1 MECPR
6 CHTGNREGRRFCAQC
21 GAALPAVCTAC
32 GAANEPGEA
41 FCGGCGCALA
51 GDPARVRT
59 HTAAERRHLTVMY
72 CDLVGSTAL
81 SHELDPEDLRE
92 IICSYQDTTRQIVAR
107 FGGFVARYM
116 GDGVLAYFGY
126 PHAHEDDAAR
136 AIHSGLELVDAL
148 NRRDTAGGALHGVP
162 LRVRIGI
169 ATGLVVIGDLI
180 GEGASEEAAA
190 VGETPN
196 LAARLQSLAQPGS
209 VMVAEAT
216 RELARGSFE
225 YADEGVH
232 ALKGFELPVR
242 AWRALRSSA
251 AASRFDAARAPRLT
265 PFVGRSQEIALL
277 IEKWRLAAQGQGQV
291 VLVTG
296 EAGIGK
302 SRLAETLLER
312 IGATPHG
319 VLRFQCSAYHTNS
332 ALHPFLQ
339 EFERAAGIDRA
350 DSAERKLAKL
360 ETLLAEARVE
370 VRQSAPLLAALLSVP
385 ARPGEEA
392 IELPPVQQKQR
403 TLAALFE
410 RLREFALRAPL
421 LVLFED
427 VHWVDPTSMELLD
440 LLVERARQLPLLAV
454 ITGRTAGTCAWL
466 DRPHTSALALERLN
480 RAQSVRLV
488 QRLPGAGKL
497 PDDVVEHIVIK
508 TDGVPLFIEEFTKAV
523 ATSDALRDFEASS
536 RLLRSEV
543 PSTLQDSL
551 MARLDRLG
559 EAKEV
564 AQIGAVV
571 GREFSHDIVAALS
584 PLRER
589 ALSDALERLI
599 SSEIVSR
606 RGQSAL
612 FVFKHALVQD
622 AAYAS
627 LLRSKRQDLHR
638 RVAEILECRQP
649 EKVRSEPEIVAHHY
663 TQAGQALPAARYW
676 AAGALRA
683 LDRAAHVEALRHS
696 AKGLELVGALA
707 DGSDRQRLELDLLIL
722 QGAAYR
728 AAKGFAASEVERCF
742 NQALVLSERL
752 DDVARLIEVRRG
764 LFSCFYARGALAV
777 AREQG
782 EHVVALGQR
791 LDDGAA
797 QMLGYWMLGCISS
810 WQGEFE
816 TARRALEEAIALY
829 DPTAQKA
836 KALAVQIDPGVN
848 AMCHLSWV
856 LWVLGY
862 PERGVAMGDR
872 AVRAARALGQP
883 FALGMALFF
892 ACTTRAC
899 CGEFTVA
906 GRLLHELFALAGE
919 HGLHY
924 LESCA
929 RVLKAQELIARDRCA
944 AAIEQVQCA
953 FSEFRTQEAG
963 VGLPWAMSIVAA
975 GYARLGRVEEGLA
988 TVGAAFQAMERNGE
1002 RHWEAE
1008 LWRLRGE
1015 LRLAQANDEE
1025 GIACLQRA
1033 VDVARRQ
1040 GARSLEL
1047 RAVISLARCL
1057 DRRGES
1063 ARATR
1068 MLTEIRAWFGE
1079 GFESAD
1085 LRAAATSLL
1094 AMGRSQ

>member
-21 GAALPAVCTAC
+21 GAPLPVACAAC
-32 GAANEPGEA
+32 GAANEPGER
-41 FCGGCGCALA
+41 FCGNCGLALVD
-51 GDPARVRT
+51 DPARARA
-59 HTAAERRHLTVMY
+59 HAIPERRHLTVMY

-81 SHELDPEDLRE
+81 SRELDPEDLRDV
-92 IICSYQDTTRQIVAR
+92 ICGYQETTRQAVGR

-116 GDGVLAYFGY
+116 GDGILTYFGY

-136 AIHSGLELVDAL
+136 AIHAGLEIVDAL
-148 NRRDTAGGALHGVP
+148 EQCGAPGVPPHGVR
-162 LRVRIGI
+162 LQVRVGI
-169 ATGLVVIGDLI
+169 ATGLVVVGDLI

-196 LAARLQSLAQPGS
+196 LAARLQSIAPPGAVLVAQATHDLAGGRFDY
-209 VMVAEAT
+209 T
-216 RELARGSFE
+216 
-225 YADEGVH
+225 DEGVH
-232 ALKGFELPVR
+232 KLKGFDRPLH
-242 AWRALRSSA
+242 AWRVLRSST
-251 AASRFDAARAPRLT
+251 AASRFDAARTRRLT
-265 PFVGRSQEIALL
+265 PFVGRAEEIDLL
-277 IEKWRLAAQGQGQV
+277 VDKWRLAAAGQGQV

-302 SRLAETLLER
+302 SRLAEMLVER
-312 IGATPHG
+312 IADVPHG

-332 ALHPFLQ
+332 ALHPFIQ
-339 EFERAAGIDRA
+339 ELERAAGIDRA

-360 ETLLAEARVE
+360 ELLLADAGAE
-370 VRQSAPLLAALLSVP
+370 VRQSVPLLAALLFVP
-385 ARPGEEA
+385 AGTGEEA
-392 IELPPVQQKQR
+392 AQLPPVQQKQK

-410 RLREFALRAPL
+410 RLRESALRAPVL
-421 LVLFED
+421 LLFED
-427 VHWVDPTSMELLD
+427 AHWIDPTSSELLD
-440 LLVERARQLPLLAV
+440 LLVESARGLPVLAV
-454 ITGRTAGTCAWL
+454 ITCRTAGTFTWL
-466 DRPHTSALALERLN
+466 GLPHTGALALDRLS
-480 RAQSVRLV
+480 RAQSVHMVR
-488 QRLPGAGKL
+488 RLPGAARL
-497 PDDVVEHIVIK
+497 PGDVIEHIVIK
-508 TDGVPLFIEEFTKAV
+508 TDGVPLFIEEFTKTV
-523 ATSDALRDFEASS
+523 STSDAVRNLDVSS
-536 RLLRSEV
+536 RLLHSEV
-543 PSTLQDSL
+543 PSTLHDSL

-571 GREFSHDIVAALS
+571 GREFPREMVAALS
-584 PLRER
+584 TLGERELGE
-589 ALSDALERLI
+589 ALDRLI
-599 SSEIVSR
+599 SSEVVS
-606 RGQSAL
+606 GGVQPAA

-638 RVAEILECRQP
+638 RVAEIIEASQP
-649 EKVRSEPEIVAHHY
+649 ERVRAEPEVVAHHY
-663 TQAGQALPAARYW
+663 TQAGQVLPAAKYW

-742 NQALVLSERL
+742 DEALVLSERL
-752 DDVARLIEVRRG
+752 DDVPRLIEVRRG

-791 LDDGAA
+791 LGDAGA
-797 QMLGYWMLGCISS
+797 QMLGYWMLGCMSS

-816 TARRALEEAIALY
+816 TARRALEDAIALY

-862 PERGVAMGDR
+862 PERGVDMGDR

-899 CGEFTVA
+899 CGEYTAA
-906 GRLLHELFALAGE
+906 GRLLHELFTLAGE
-919 HGLHY
+919 HGLGY

-929 RVLKAQELIARDRCA
+929 RVLKAQELIARDQCA
-944 AAIEQVQCA
+944 AAIEQVQRA
-953 FSEFRTQEAG
+953 FAEFRTQEAG
-963 VGLPWAMSIVAA
+963 VGLPWAMSIVAS

-1002 RHWEAE
+1002 HHWEAE

-1015 LRLAQANDEE
+1015 LRLAQAHDEE
-1025 GIACLQRA
+1025 GAACLQRA
-1033 VDVARRQ
+1033 VEVARGQ

-1047 RAVISLARCL
+1047 RATMSLARLL
-1057 DRRGES
+1057 DRRGET
-1063 ARATR
+1063 ARAAQT
-1068 MLTEIRAWFGE
+1068 LAQIRGWFSE

-1085 LRAAATSLL
+1085 LRDAATLL
-1094 AMGRSQ
+1094 LGMGQGE